1 MDNLKYNLITRE
13 ILIFEMNNYT
23 FNFLQEKN
31 AMAAK
36 LQNNKLKTTG
46 LSKNR
51 LDALATPRRRVDA
64 ENIAPKN
71 KTYVL
76 KSNTLINTVKPVA
89 QSSPLR
95 EMNW

>member
-1 MDNLKYNLITRE
+1 
-13 ILIFEMNNYT
+13 
-23 FNFLQEKN
+23 
-31 AMAAK
+31 MAAK
-36 LQNNKLKTTG
+36 LQNNKPKLTG

-51 LDALATPRRRVDA
+51 LDALATPRRRIDA

-71 KTYVL
+71 KTYIL
-76 KSNTLINTVKPVA
+76 KNKTVKPVA

>member
-1 MDNLKYNLITRE
+1 
-13 ILIFEMNNYT
+13 
-23 FNFLQEKN
+23 
-31 AMAAK
+31 MAVK
-36 LQNNKLKTTG
+36 LQNNKLKSTS

-51 LDALATPRRRVDA
+51 LDALATPRRRVDI

-71 KTYVL
+71 KTYILQSNNL
-76 KSNTLINTVKPVA
+76 KTVKPVA

>member
-1 MDNLKYNLITRE
+1 
-13 ILIFEMNNYT
+13 
-23 FNFLQEKN
+23 
-31 AMAAK
+31 MADK
-36 LQNNKLKTTG
+36 LQNNKKRSSS

-51 LDALATPRRRVDA
+51 LDALATPRRRVDI

-71 KTYVL
+71 TTYVL
-76 KSNTLINTVKPVA
+76 KNNTSNIVKPVA

>member
-1 MDNLKYNLITRE
+1 MVLKL
-13 ILIFEMNNYT
+13 
-23 FNFLQEKN
+23 K
-31 AMAAK
+31 
-36 LQNNKLKTTG
+36 NNKPKSTG

-51 LDALATPRRRVDA
+51 LDILATPRKRVGD
-64 ENIAPKN
+64 ENIAPQN

-76 KSNTLINTVKPVA
+76 KSETLKMTAKPAA

>member
-1 MDNLKYNLITRE
+1 
-13 ILIFEMNNYT
+13 
-23 FNFLQEKN
+23 
-31 AMAAK
+31 MAAK
-36 LQNNKLKTTG
+36 LQINQLKATG

-76 KSNTLINTVKPVA
+76 KSNTFNTVKPVA

>member
-1 MDNLKYNLITRE
+1 
-13 ILIFEMNNYT
+13 
-23 FNFLQEKN
+23 
-31 AMAAK
+31 MAAK
-36 LQNNKLKTTG
+36 LQINQLKTSG

-76 KSNTLINTVKPVA
+76 KSNTFKTVKPVA

>member
-1 MDNLKYNLITRE
+1 
-13 ILIFEMNNYT
+13 
-23 FNFLQEKN
+23 
-31 AMAAK
+31 MAAK

-76 KSNTLINTVKPVA
+76 KSNTFNTVKPVA

>member
-1 MDNLKYNLITRE
+1 
-13 ILIFEMNNYT
+13 
-23 FNFLQEKN
+23 
-31 AMAAK
+31 MAAK
-36 LQNNKLKTTG
+36 LQINQLKTTG

-71 KTYVL
+71 KTYIL
-76 KSNTLINTVKPVA
+76 KSSNFNTVKPVA

>member
-1 MDNLKYNLITRE
+1 
-13 ILIFEMNNYT
+13 
-23 FNFLQEKN
+23 
-31 AMAAK
+31 MAAK
-36 LQNNKLKTTG
+36 LQNKPKSNG

-51 LDALATPRRRVDA
+51 LDALATPRRRIDI

-76 KSNTLINTVKPVA
+76 KSNNVKPVA

>member
-1 MDNLKYNLITRE
+1 M
-13 ILIFEMNNYT
+13 
-23 FNFLQEKN
+23 QEKN
-31 AMAAK
+31 ALAVK
-36 LQNNKLKTTG
+36 LQNNKLKSSS

-51 LDALATPRRRVDA
+51 LDALATPRRRVDI

-76 KSNTLINTVKPVA
+76 QSNTLKTAKPVA

>member
-1 MDNLKYNLITRE
+1 L
-13 ILIFEMNNYT
+13 
-23 FNFLQEKN
+23 
-31 AMAAK
+31 AVK
-36 LQNNKLKTTG
+36 LHNKPRSTG

-51 LDALATPRRRVDA
+51 LDALATPRRRVENI

-76 KSNTLINTVKPVA
+76 QSNTLKAIKPAA

>member
-1 MDNLKYNLITRE
+1 
-13 ILIFEMNNYT
+13 
-23 FNFLQEKN
+23 
-31 AMAAK
+31 MAVK
-36 LQNNKLKTTG
+36 LQYNKSKATG

-51 LDALATPRRRVDA
+51 LDALATPRKHRIDI

-71 KTYVL
+71 TTYVL
-76 KSNTLINTVKPVA
+76 KTNTLNTIKPVA

>member
-1 MDNLKYNLITRE
+1 
-13 ILIFEMNNYT
+13 
-23 FNFLQEKN
+23 
-31 AMAAK
+31 MAVK
-36 LQNNKLKTTG
+36 LQNKPRSV

-51 LDALATPRRRVDA
+51 LDALATPRKRVENN

-76 KSNTLINTVKPVA
+76 QSNTLKIVKPTA